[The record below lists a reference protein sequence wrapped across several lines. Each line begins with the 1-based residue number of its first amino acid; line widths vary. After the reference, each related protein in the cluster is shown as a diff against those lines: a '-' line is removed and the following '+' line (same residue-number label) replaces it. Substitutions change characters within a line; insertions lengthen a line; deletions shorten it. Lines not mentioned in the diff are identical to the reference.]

1 MNRSE
6 TRDTLRGRTEPPH
19 VMVIGREAGPLE
31 EGVASFVNGPASCC
45 RCCGRKEFSMGVMGL
60 LPLWCGCKWVRWMGV
75 ESFEGRWSC
84 FLRAVPVSHVM
95 RRSVAITAAARGC
108 FFLVLV
114 LVLVTGGK

>member
-1 MNRSE
+1 
-6 TRDTLRGRTEPPH
+6 
-19 VMVIGREAGPLE
+19 
-31 EGVASFVNGPASCC
+31 
-45 RCCGRKEFSMGVMGL
+45 MGVMGL

-114 LVLVTGGK
+114 LVLVLVFLRHGDVEVVVGVLVLLLVVI